1 MFADLCAFCLVQ
13 AREVQPDLS
22 KQTASILV
30 PDLQLTKGAVVRST
44 SAASQI
50 RILKALYEEGV
61 VDSEVYSSKAS
72 DIMSLTEAVA

>member
-1 MFADLCAFCLVQ
+1 M
-13 AREVQPDLS
+13 
-22 KQTASILV
+22 V

-61 VDSEVYSSKAS
+61 IAAEVFSSKAA